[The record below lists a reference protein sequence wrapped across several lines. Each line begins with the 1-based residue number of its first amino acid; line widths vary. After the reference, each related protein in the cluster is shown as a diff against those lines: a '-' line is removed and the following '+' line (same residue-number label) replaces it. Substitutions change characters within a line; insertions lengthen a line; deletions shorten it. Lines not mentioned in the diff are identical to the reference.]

1 MRTPH
6 NCWPG
11 VHGRATQATLYSQYD
26 QLQHQTIL
34 SKKAEKH
41 AMADDDIEDID
52 FDDDCDEQDDIEYV
66 DSSPTDLPSKNAR
79 RELEKRLEMK
89 RLREQLD
96 DDF

>member
-1 MRTPH
+1 
-6 NCWPG
+6 
-11 VHGRATQATLYSQYD
+11 
-26 QLQHQTIL
+26 
-34 SKKAEKH
+34 
-41 AMADDDIEDID
+41 MADDDIEDID

-66 DSSPTDLPSKNAR
+66 DSSTADLPSKNAR